1 MPLAHKTTTSAAS
14 ALPDA
19 LKNQISNNFKKDDD
33 FKETVTSASAPVTAA
48 GTAPS
53 SAASAPAAFANA
65 TTKTGSSANTETQVS
80 SAKSKYADSVN
91 LRLTS
96 GKRSE
101 FKKFFTDC
109 EISMN
114 QGFEMAVDYILREAK
129 AGRISVSKS
138 GITKVGE
145 L

>member
-1 MPLAHKTTTSAAS
+1 MPLARKTTSTGNS

-19 LKNQISNNFKKDDD
+19 FKNQISNNFKKDDN
-33 FKETVTSASAPVTAA
+33 FSETVTP
-48 GTAPS
+48 
-53 SAASAPAAFANA
+53 SAA
-65 TTKTGSSANTETQVS
+65 TEETPKS

-101 FKKFFTDC
+101 FKKFFTEC

-114 QGFEMAVDYILREAK
+114 QGFEMAVDYILRESK
-129 AGRISVSKS
+129 AGRIVVSKS
-138 GITKVGE
+138 GITKTE
-145 L
+145 EM

>member
-1 MPLAHKTTTSAAS
+1 MPLAHKTTSVS
-14 ALPDA
+14 ESSLPEA

-33 FKETVTSASAPVTAA
+33 FSKTVTSENAA
-48 GTAPS
+48 ATE
-53 SAASAPAAFANA
+53 AA
-65 TTKTGSSANTETQVS
+65 

-114 QGFEMAVDYILREAK
+114 QGFEMAVDYILRESK
-129 AGRISVSKS
+129 AGRIVVSKS

>member
-1 MPLAHKTTTSAAS
+1 MPLAHKTTPVTNS

-19 LKNQISNNFKKDDD
+19 LKNQISNNFKKEES
-33 FKETVTSASAPVTAA
+33 FSETVTSEPEAPVA
-48 GTAPS
+48 
-53 SAASAPAAFANA
+53 
-65 TTKTGSSANTETQVS
+65 KTESVS
-80 SAKSKYADSVN
+80 KRKYADSVN

-96 GKRSE
+96 GRRNE

-114 QGFEMAVDYILREAK
+114 QGFEMAVDYILKESK
-129 AGRISVSKS
+129 AGRIVVTKS

-145 L
+145 M

>member
-1 MPLAHKTTTSAAS
+1 MPLAHKMPTPTST
-14 ALPDA
+14 LPDS
-19 LKNQISNNFKKDDD
+19 LKNQISNNFKRDDG
-33 FKETVTSASAPVTAA
+33 FTETVAIPQ
-48 GTAPS
+48 
-53 SAASAPAAFANA
+53 SAADSSK
-65 TTKTGSSANTETQVS
+65 TT
-80 SAKSKYADSVN
+80 KSKYADSVN

-114 QGFEMAVDYILREAK
+114 QGFEMAVDYVIREAK
-129 AGRISVSKS
+129 AGRINVSKS
-138 GITKVGE
+138 GITKTGE

>member
-1 MPLAHKTTTSAAS
+1 MPLARKNTPVANS

-19 LKNQISNNFKKDDD
+19 LKNQISNNFKKDDS
-33 FKETVTSASAPVTAA
+33 FSETVTSEPETPVT
-48 GTAPS
+48 
-53 SAASAPAAFANA
+53 
-65 TTKTGSSANTETQVS
+65 KTETPS
-80 SAKSKYADSVN
+80 KRKYADSVN

-96 GKRSE
+96 GRRSE

-114 QGFEMAVDYILREAK
+114 QGFEMAVDYILKEAK
-129 AGRISVSKS
+129 AGRIVVSKS

-145 L
+145 M

>member
-53 SAASAPAAFANA
+53 SADSAPAAFAN
-65 TTKTGSSANTETQVS
+65 ANTETQVS

>member
-1 MPLAHKTTTSAAS
+1 MPLAHKTTAATNA

-19 LKNQISNNFKKDDD
+19 LKNQISNNFKKDDG
-33 FKETVTSASAPVTAA
+33 FTEVK
-48 GTAPS
+48 
-53 SAASAPAAFANA
+53 PAA
-65 TTKTGSSANTETQVS
+65 TVEEPERT

-114 QGFEMAVDYILREAK
+114 QGFEMAVDYILRESK
-129 AGRISVSKS
+129 AGRINVSKS
-138 GITKVGE
+138 GITKTGE

>member
-1 MPLAHKTTTSAAS
+1 MPLAHKTTTNTESS
-14 ALPDA
+14 LPEA
-19 LKNQISNNFKKDDD
+19 LKAQISNNFKKDDD
-33 FKETVTSASAPVTAA
+33 FSKTVTTSAS
-48 GTAPS
+48 S
-53 SAASAPAAFANA
+53 PAE
-65 TTKTGSSANTETQVS
+65 SS

-114 QGFEMAVDYILREAK
+114 QGFEMAVDYILRESK
-129 AGRISVSKS
+129 AGRIVVSKS
-138 GITKVGE
+138 GITKVG
-145 L
+145 

>member
-1 MPLAHKTTTSAAS
+1 MPLAHKMPTPTST
-14 ALPDA
+14 LPDS
-19 LKNQISNNFKKDDD
+19 LKNQISNNFKRDDG
-33 FKETVTSASAPVTAA
+33 FTETVAIPQS
-48 GTAPS
+48 
-53 SAASAPAAFANA
+53 PADPG
-65 TTKTGSSANTETQVS
+65 KT
-80 SAKSKYADSVN
+80 AKSKYADSVN

-114 QGFEMAVDYILREAK
+114 QGFEMAVDYVIREAK
-129 AGRISVSKS
+129 AGRINVSKS
-138 GITKVGE
+138 GITKTGE